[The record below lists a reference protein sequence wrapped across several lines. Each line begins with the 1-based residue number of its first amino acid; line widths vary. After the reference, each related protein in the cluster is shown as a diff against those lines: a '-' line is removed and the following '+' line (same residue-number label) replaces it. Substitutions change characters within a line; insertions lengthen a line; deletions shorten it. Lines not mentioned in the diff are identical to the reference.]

1 MQHNTD
7 LAYHIK
13 RYLQIYLPNIKGL
26 SQNTIY
32 SYRDNISIFLRYCED
47 VKKFKIEKM
56 VLSQITPEL
65 VTDFLDYLENSL
77 HYSVSSR
84 NQRLASLR
92 ALFRYLMQDNIE
104 YIELTQNIL
113 NIPIKRTKNAVPEH
127 LTVDGLELLLNQPN
141 TKIDSELRDLA
152 LMAFMYD
159 TGARVQECIDI
170 TIGDIR
176 LENPPTAI
184 LHGKGNKTRVVPLMN
199 NTKNLLKKYLGNALI
214 SPEMKCRPVFLN
226 KYNGKLTRAG
236 ISYILNK
243 YAKKANCSNSDIVPE
258 HIHPHM
264 LRHSRAMHLL
274 QAGVNLVYIRDI
286 LGHSSVTTTEIY
298 ARADTEIKRKAIEN
312 ASPNLQNNTLGEW
325 NTNKNLLNW
334 LKSL

>member
-1 MQHNTD
+1 
-7 LAYHIK
+7 
-13 RYLQIYLPNIKGL
+13 
-26 SQNTIY
+26 
-32 SYRDNISIFLRYCED
+32 
-47 VKKFKIEKM
+47 
-56 VLSQITPEL
+56 
-65 VTDFLDYLENSL
+65 
-77 HYSVSSR
+77 
-84 NQRLASLR
+84 
-92 ALFRYLMQDNIE
+92 
-104 YIELTQNIL
+104 
-113 NIPIKRTKNAVPEH
+113 
-127 LTVDGLELLLNQPN
+127 
-141 TKIDSELRDLA
+141 
-152 LMAFMYD
+152 
-159 TGARVQECIDI
+159 
-170 TIGDIR
+170 
-176 LENPPTAI
+176 
-184 LHGKGNKTRVVPLMN
+184 
-199 NTKNLLKKYLGNALI
+199 
-214 SPEMKCRPVFLN
+214 MKCRPVFLN